1 MTTVLDFRAGAHL
14 SEGRRIGHGDAGGR
28 IRPGRQ
34 GKSFS
39 GSLGSASRS
48 PAGMRSLQEVT
59 RLLATVRRPV
69 TRRDVWPDRFRAISA
84 LCVDFGRASGVLLA
98 SHKWPFCRAEEPTRV
113 PFDWWSG
120 SWRIRGAQP

>member
-1 MTTVLDFRAGAHL
+1 MKDAGSGPAMP
-14 SEGRRIGHGDAGGR
+14 GGR

-39 GSLGSASRS
+39 GSLGPASRS

-59 RLLATVRRPV
+59 RLLATVRRPI

-84 LCVDFGRASGVLLA
+84 LGAGVGWIPIKILARPDPGILRTCVAGAALPASRSVVGL
-98 SHKWPFCRAEEPTRV
+98 E
-113 PFDWWSG
+113 DWLG
-120 SWRIRGAQP
+120 P